1 MSIITLNKMKFH
13 AYHGCLDFEKRDGN
27 TFLVNLTMELDT
39 EKAEISDKLEDTLN
53 YQEVYDVVKREM
65 ESPSN
70 LIEHVAR
77 RICDALIRNFPQ
89 IIHLNLQVSK
99 LNPPLGGD
107 VERVSVEL
115 NSTAPL

>member
-1 MSIITLNKMKFH
+1 MKFH

-27 TFLVNLTMELDT
+27 TFLVNLIMELDN

-65 ESPSN
+65 EIPSN
-70 LIEHVAR
+70 LIEHAAR
-77 RICDALIRNFPQ
+77 RIFDALIENFPQ
-89 IIHLNLQVSK
+89 ILHLNLRLSK

-107 VERVSVEL
+107 VKSVSVEIRK
-115 NSTAPL
+115 NY

>member
-1 MSIITLNKMKFH
+1 MKFH

-27 TFLVNLTMELDT
+27 TFLVNLILELNT

-65 ESPSN
+65 EIPSN
-70 LIEHVAR
+70 LIEHAAR
-77 RICDALIRNFPQ
+77 RILDALIENFPQ
-89 IIHLNLQVSK
+89 ILHLNLRLFK

-107 VERVSVEL
+107 VESVSVVMRK
-115 NSTAPL
+115 NY

>member
-1 MSIITLNKMKFH
+1 MSIITLQNMKFH

-27 TFLVNLTMELDT
+27 TFLVSVEMKLDT
-39 EKAEISDKLEDTLN
+39 YLAGITDNLEDTLN

-65 ESPSN
+65 EIPSN

-77 RICDALIRNFPQ
+77 RILDALVKSFPQ
-89 IIHLNLQVSK
+89 IETLKLKLTK

-107 VERVSVEL
+107 VEGVSIEL
-115 NSTAPL
+115 SATNNT

>member
-1 MSIITLNKMKFH
+1 MKFH

-27 TFLVNLTMELDT
+27 TFLVNLILELNT

-65 ESPSN
+65 EIPSN
-70 LIEHVAR
+70 LIEHAAR
-77 RICDALIRNFPQ
+77 RILDALIENFPQ
-89 IIHLNLQVSK
+89 ILHLNLRLSK

-107 VERVSVEL
+107 VESVSVVMRK
-115 NSTAPL
+115 NY